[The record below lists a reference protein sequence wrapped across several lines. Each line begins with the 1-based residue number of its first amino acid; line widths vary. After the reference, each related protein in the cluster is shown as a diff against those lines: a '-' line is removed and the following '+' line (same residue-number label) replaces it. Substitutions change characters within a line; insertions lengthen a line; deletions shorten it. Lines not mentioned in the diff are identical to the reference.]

1 MVIGVAEVAVVQ
13 EPDVADVEDLVV
25 GAVEEGGEV
34 LARLQQVRQ
43 PNHRRQVCL
52 ATLQESASEL
62 DLVGLLLVGGL

>member
-1 MVIGVAEVAVVQ
+1 
-13 EPDVADVEDLVV
+13 
-25 GAVEEGGEV
+25 VEEGGEV

-43 PNHRRQVCL
+43 PNHSRQVCL